1 MICQRGVRLPAPTAP
16 GLMMRPTQRPAA
28 GGGAFSKASSPPAAP
43 GGPRAWGAP
52 ATPGSPAGA
61 AGDNSHTL
69 PALGPP
75 AVPLPAV
82 RPSQTPPPR
91 RRGPRSPLA
100 QPTGSPPVRRTA
112 PPSHPPRPPVRLP
125 PPSVSPFEI
134 PLPAAAQRQGPLD
147 RLWRF
152 SSRAPKSDSPPI
164 MIIIKGGHRRR
175 GSRRLHSCL

>member
-100 QPTGSPPVRRTA
+100 QPTGSPPARIR
-112 PPSHPPRPPVRLP
+112 PPSHPPRPTAPFP
-125 PPSVSPFEI
+125 PYSRNARPNGSVFPLEI
-134 PLPAAAQRQGPLD
+134 RFPAAAQRQGPLD
-147 RLWRF
+147 RLGAFRPE
-152 SSRAPKSDSPPI
+152 RRKVIPP
-164 MIIIKGGHRRR
+164 
-175 GSRRLHSCL
+175 